1 MVERRPLALPTDRA
15 GEVNAAAMLLEAAS
29 MQTLTTT
36 RIADYDRRR
45 CGAPSCFA
53 DHGDERETAQQER
66 LRFDA
71 ETVTAFLRWEADDL
85 GGNRLSKRAHA
96 TWARA
101 HPPAPTPA
109 TVAARFDSWNDAVA
123 TMGAVAPARRL
134 EDSFPR

>member
-1 MVERRPLALPTDRA
+1 MVTNGR
-15 GEVNAAAMLLEAAS
+15 
-29 MQTLTTT
+29 Q
-36 RIADYDRRR
+36 
-45 CGAPSCFA
+45 PSK
-53 DHGDERETAQQER
+53 R

-71 ETVTAFLRWEADDL
+71 ETVTAFLRREADDL

-123 TMGAVAPARRL
+123 TMGLSPLPVGWRTRFPDEVGARQQAAAAAIARAAHDLGTECLSRRRARRL
-134 EDSFPR
+134 TPRAGFRQF